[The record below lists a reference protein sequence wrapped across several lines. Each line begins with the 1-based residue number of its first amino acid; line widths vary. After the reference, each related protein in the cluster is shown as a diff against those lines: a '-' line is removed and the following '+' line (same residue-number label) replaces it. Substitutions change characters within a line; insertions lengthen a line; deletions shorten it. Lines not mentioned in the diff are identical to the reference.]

1 MAVPLE
7 LAETNNESQQ
17 STILGIF
24 LGSLDTIIDGPI
36 GGDGGDGTGS
46 GGGTKSGRY
55 VGTGL

>member
-24 LGSLDTIIDGPI
+24 LGSLDTIIDGLI
-36 GGDGGDGTGS
+36 GGEGGDGSED
-46 GGGTKSGRY
+46 GGGG
-55 VGTGL
+55 